1 MSRSTCPHGF
11 APGTCEICRVMG
23 GSGAAPVRH
32 GETSPPPPPARRP
45 GRRRGGVQLRLGT
58 AAVVGVVGVIA
69 AVQALAVLSAVLR
82 VVQIVAVAALAG
94 WLGWTLGV
102 AHGRRGR

>member
-1 MSRSTCPHGF
+1 MTVTGTCPHGF

-23 GSGAAPVRH
+23 GGSG
-32 GETSPPPPPARRP
+32 PATPTRRP
-45 GRRRGGVQLRLGT
+45 DATSAGTPARRRGGTSLRIGT
-58 AAVVGVVGVIA
+58 AAVVGLVAVIA

-82 VVQIVAVAALAG
+82 VAQIVAVAALAG

-102 AHGRRGR
+102 AHGRRSR